1 VVLFF
6 GFTNCPDICP
16 PTLAR
21 LAQTMKLLGTD
32 ALRVQVLFVTV
43 DPRRDTPAQLAA
55 FVPKF
60 DPAFSWPDGDLA
72 GTRRRGARLSH
83 SAETDAGNPGHIPHS
98 DAILVKDVKGKL
110 RLLFK
115 ATASAED
122 IAHDLRLLLKQS

>member
-1 VVLFF
+1 
-6 GFTNCPDICP
+6 
-16 PTLAR
+16 
-21 LAQTMKLLGTD
+21 LLGTD
-32 ALRVQVLFVTV
+32 AVRVQVLFVTV

-60 DPAFSWPDGDLA
+60 DPAFLGLTGTSPELA
-72 GTRRRGARLSH
+72 AVARDYRI

-115 ATASAED
+115 GDASAED